1 MTLQFK
7 KATKKQAKLRLA
19 FVGPAG
25 SGKTYSALE
34 VAAHLGERVAVLDT
48 ERGSASKYADI
59 FAFDAVEP
67 ETFSPDTYVEA
78 IRAAEDAGY
87 DVLVIDSLSHAWM
100 GKDGALELVD
110 QAAKRSK
117 SGNSFAA
124 WREVTPKHNALVD
137 AMLGAKLHVIATM
150 RAKTEWVVVEND
162 KGRKEPKKLGLAP
175 IQRDGLEYEFDV
187 VGDLDHENNFVV
199 SKSRCPA
206 LSGKVINRPGQ
217 QLADTLRAW
226 LSDGEEAP
234 TTIASQPTPS
244 AKERDAEAARLADEL
259 IESFML
265 ATTGDELEAIGKEID
280 AAALGRH
287 GQRVRAAYARQRN
300 TLKKVEGA
308 TKPDELDALAL
319 GASAGVRKAIDARRD
334 SLPQEGAAA

>member
-1 MTLQFK
+1 MSTITFR

-34 VAAHLGERVAVLDT
+34 VASHLGERIAVLDT

-137 AMLGAKLHVIATM
+137 AVIGARMHIIATM
-150 RAKTEWVVVEND
+150 RAKTEWVIVEND
-162 KGRKEPKKLGLAP
+162 KGKKEPKKLGLAP

-187 VGDLDHENNFVV
+187 VGDLDHENSFVV

-206 LSGKVINRPGQ
+206 LTGKVINRPGKE
-217 QLADTLRAW
+217 LATALRAW

-234 TTIASQPTPS
+234 PAAVPQPW
-244 AKERDAEAARLADEL
+244 ALQQHDVEAARLVDEL
-259 IESFML
+259 IESFTL
-265 ATTGDELEAIGKEID
+265 AATIGELETIGREIN
-280 AAALGRH
+280 AADLGRH
-287 GQRVRAAYARQRN
+287 GQRLRASYTRQRN
-300 TLKKVEGA
+300 ALKKVEGA
-308 TKPDELDALAL
+308 SAAELDALAN
-319 GASAGVRKAIDARRD
+319 GASVGVRKAIDVRRD
-334 SLPQEGAAA
+334 ALPEKGKAA

>member
-1 MTLQFK
+1 MTFTFK

-34 VAAHLGERVAVLDT
+34 VASHLGGRVAVLDT
-48 ERGSASKYADI
+48 ERGSASKYAGI
-59 FAFDAVEP
+59 FQFDALEP
-67 ETFSPDTYVEA
+67 ESFSPDTYVEA
-78 IRAAEDAGY
+78 IKAAEGAGY

-137 AMLGAKLHVIATM
+137 AMLGARLHIIATM
-150 RAKTEWVVVEND
+150 RAKTEWVIVEND
-162 KGRKEPKKLGLAP
+162 RGKKEPKKLGLAP

-206 LSGKVINRPGQ
+206 LTGKVISRPGKD
-217 QLADTLRAW
+217 LADALRAW

-234 TTIASQPTPS
+234 AAAAPQRS
-244 AKERDAEAARLADEL
+244 AQQQHDIEATRLVDEL
-259 IESFML
+259 VESFAL
-265 ATTGDELEAIGKEID
+265 AATIVELEAIGTQID
-280 AAALGRH
+280 AADLGGH
-287 GQRVRAAYARQRN
+287 GQRLRAAYARQRN
-300 TLKKVEGA
+300 ALKKVEGA
-308 TKPDELDALAL
+308 SKPEELDALAVSA
-319 GASAGVRKAIDARRD
+319 GAGVRKAIDARR
-334 SLPQEGAAA
+334 SALTTEGEAA

>member
-1 MTLQFK
+1 MTFTFK

-34 VAAHLGERVAVLDT
+34 VASHLGGRIAVLDT
-48 ERGSASKYADI
+48 ERGSASKYAGI
-59 FAFDAVEP
+59 FQFDALEP
-67 ETFSPDTYVEA
+67 ESFSPDTYVEA
-78 IRAAEDAGY
+78 IKAAEGAGY

-137 AMLGAKLHVIATM
+137 AMLGARLHIIATM
-150 RAKTEWVVVEND
+150 RAKTEWVIVEND
-162 KGRKEPKKLGLAP
+162 KGKKEPKKLGLAP

-187 VGDLDHENNFVV
+187 VGDLDHDNSFVV

-206 LSGKVINRPGQ
+206 LTGKVIHRPGTE
-217 QLADTLRAW
+217 LAETLRAW
-226 LSDGEEAP
+226 LTDGEEAP
-234 TTIASQPTPS
+234 PAAASQP
-244 AKERDAEAARLADEL
+244 AERQQHDVEAARLVDEL
-259 IESFML
+259 MESFML
-265 ATTGDELEAIGKEID
+265 ATTIEELETIGKEID
-280 AAALGRH
+280 GAELGRH
-287 GQRVRAAYARQRN
+287 AHRLRAAYTRQRN
-300 TLKKVEGA
+300 ALKKVAGASSSEELKAIEG
-308 TKPDELDALAL
+308 
-319 GASAGVRKAIDARRD
+319 GASAGVRKAIDARRMA
-334 SLPQEGAAA
+334 LPAEGAAA

>member
-1 MTLQFK
+1 MMFTFK

-34 VAAHLGERVAVLDT
+34 VASHLGERIAVLDT

-59 FAFDAVEP
+59 FAFDALEP
-67 ETFSPDTYVEA
+67 ESFSPDTYVEA
-78 IRAAEDAGY
+78 IRAAEEAGY

-137 AMLGAKLHVIATM
+137 AMLGARLHIIATM
-150 RAKTEWVVVEND
+150 RAKTEWVIVEND

-187 VGDLDHENNFVV
+187 VGDLDHDSNFVV

-206 LSGKVINRPGQ
+206 LTGKIINRPGEE
-217 QLADTLRAW
+217 LAKVLRGW
-226 LSDGEEAP
+226 LSDGAEEP
-234 TTIASQPTPS
+234 QTTASQPS
-244 AKERDAEAARLADEL
+244 AKEQDAETAQMVDAL
-259 IESFML
+259 IESFVL
-265 ATTGDELEAIGKEID
+265 ATSTAELETIGKEID
-280 AAALGRH
+280 AAMLGRH
-287 GQRVRAAYARQRN
+287 GQRLRAAYTRQRN
-300 TLKKVEGA
+300 MLKKGEGSTTA
-308 TKPDELDALAL
+308 EELDVLAR
-319 GASAGVRKAIDARRD
+319 GAGAGVRKAIDARRET
-334 SLPQEGAAA
+334 LPKGEAA